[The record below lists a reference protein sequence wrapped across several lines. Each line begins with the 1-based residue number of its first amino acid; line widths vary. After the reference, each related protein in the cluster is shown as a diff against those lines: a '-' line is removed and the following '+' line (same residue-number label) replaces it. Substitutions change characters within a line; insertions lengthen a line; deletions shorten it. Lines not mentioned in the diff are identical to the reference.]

1 MTKNEELEKLV
12 EQEKLRI
19 EKIRQ
24 KIKNLT
30 EEIQQKKSNVS
41 AQLLNIENQ
50 TFTNN
55 ISPSI
60 FSEIQNMLLETITK
74 GYETIIHEKEKVI
87 QKLQDEINNLFNKY
101 EELKTTQNQQISR
114 ISSLSLER
122 DKSVV
127 EMLKKIAELETENKS
142 LKEKINF
149 LTSEEQ
155 KQSKTLKDNIDCIIS
170 HINLLKEVL
179 IETVRYFRT
188 SIGVINEAFE
198 LVKENINGHPANKK
212 IIIIQKEFLRIR
224 DAIST
229 TIEKLKISSVNI
241 QKVEIKAVV
250 SSLITKFYSDLVSK
264 NITIDQSQLKDN
276 IFILADTQILSDVI
290 EEIILNAIEAFLEP
304 NPNNIIAIKLRQEE
318 TKIVLTIQDNGVGIP
333 EHLISKVF
341 NLFFTTKIETE
352 KHFGIGL
359 FKAFWFLKMFNAK
372 IIINS
377 IFNEGT
383 NVDIEF
389 STQ

>member
-1 MTKNEELEKLV
+1 MTNNEELEKLV

-30 EEIQQKKSNVS
+30 DEIQQKKSNVS

-55 ISPSI
+55 ISPSM

-74 GYETIIHEKEKVI
+74 GYETIIQEKEKII
-87 QKLQDEINNLFNKY
+87 QKLQNEINNLFNKY

-114 ISSLSLER
+114 VSNLSLER

-127 EMLKKIAELETENKS
+127 EMLKKIAELEIENKS

-155 KQSKTLKDNIDCIIS
+155 KQPKILKDNIECILS
-170 HINLLKEVL
+170 HINLLREVMAEIL
-179 IETVRYFRT
+179 RYFRNP
-188 SIGVINEAFE
+188 IGMINEAFE
-198 LVKENINGHPANKK
+198 LIKEDIDGHPANKK
-212 IIIIQKEFLRIR
+212 IVTVQKEFLRIR
-224 DAIST
+224 DAILT

-241 QKVEIKAVV
+241 QKVDIKSVV
-250 SSLITKFYSDLVSK
+250 SSLIKKFYSDFLSK
-264 NITIDQSQLKDN
+264 NITIDQSQIKDN
-276 IFILADTQILSDVI
+276 FFISADIQILSDAI
-290 EEIILNAIEAFLEP
+290 EEIILNSIEAFLEP
-304 NPNNIIAIKLRQEE
+304 NPNNRIVIKISQQQA
-318 TKIVLTIQDNGVGIP
+318 KVVLTIEDNGVGIP
-333 EHLISKVF
+333 EHLIPKVF
-341 NLFFTTKIETE
+341 NLFFTTKVETGQ
-352 KHFGIGL
+352 HFGIGL

-377 IFNEGT
+377 VFNQGT
-383 NVDIEF
+383 SVNIEF
-389 STQ
+389 LPQ